1 MSEVWK
7 AIEGFEGLY
16 EVSNLGKVKAL
27 ARSVYSTRT
36 GKLHQRRPEK
46 LLTPNKSNKYALVVL
61 CKDGKKFPTLVHR
74 IVATAFIPN
83 PDNKP
88 EVDHIDTNPL
98 NNEAS
103 NLRWVTRKEN
113 SLNPLSRINNSNS
126 KKGHRGY
133 CFSHSEETKEKISL
147 ALKGKNLS
155 QEHRQKLSESR
166 KAYFERIRKDEVV

>member
-16 EVSNLGKVKAL
+16 EVSNLGNVKAL

-46 LLTPNKSNKYALVVL
+46 LLTIGKCRSYAVVVL
-61 CKDGKKFPTLVHR
+61 CKEGKTFPSLVHR
-74 IVATAFIPN
+74 LVAQAFIPN

-88 EVDHIDTNPL
+88 EVDHIDTNPQ
-98 NNEAS
+98 NNNVD
-103 NLRWVTRKEN
+103 NLRWATRREN
-113 SLNPLSRINNSNS
+113 SMNPLSRIKNSNS
-126 KKGHRGY
+126 KKGHPCY
-133 CFSHSEETKEKISL
+133 FTSHSEETKKKISH
-147 ALKGKNLS
+147 ALTGKNLS

-166 KAYFERIRKDEVV
+166 KAYLERIRKEKAI